1 MLKNKIPFLCT
12 LLSTLPSFL
21 LFCEEIILFINN
33 SLQCGDCLF
42 FYCLASHYSLGNS
55 FTVQISWGFIL
66 SETQQKETLQA
77 IRLRACELMLTVR
90 DARSLAFPPV
100 FWLRRGPI
108 KAPVWHLKDP
118 CVLLWWPEFQKSFWP
133 VSCWM
138 YLPLQVVFVWTQSFC
153 FSLLLH

>member
-1 MLKNKIPFLCT
+1 MLKNKNPFLCT

-100 FWLRRGPI
+100 FW
-108 KAPVWHLKDP
+108 
-118 CVLLWWPEFQKSFWP
+118 
-133 VSCWM
+133 
-138 YLPLQVVFVWTQSFC
+138 
-153 FSLLLH
+153 